1 MGNSFSK
8 STVEATSDVK
18 LVVTKKRQVK
28 LDVRRRQWLSQAK
41 NEGCKEELKG
51 AAEIYAQNG
60 EDTRSLKVAPK
71 VKNGSMHN
79 GNSSGSSSKDPSS
92 VTGSA
97 GESNC
102 SGTNFSESSRSC
114 SSGTS
119 NSKNISEVQDGGCV
133 DDWEVLADELA
144 ATDAKVERCDPKSE
158 SLLEKRRVVKLDHLP
173 EVVKLPIS
181 ISPMDVLK
189 PKIENRD
196 ESSQSLV
203 ENNNVSPLNHGA
215 EVVKQSTAIVDGLKP
230 KPKFGEEWRG
240 SNAFQSKPEPGFGQ
254 AWKRKPEKPD
264 QKCKSS
270 VEDISVA
277 QSDHLPKVV
286 KEASAAMDCRKPN
299 PGKGL
304 AWRNN
309 DTFRPKS
316 LPNPRK
322 KHTFPIKEDRHHGRG
337 GTKSVNKNFASDP
350 TPCPICSEDMDS
362 TDLSFLPCPCGFQLC
377 LFCHKRILEQHCGRC
392 PGCREPYDNNA
403 VKWEES
409 SDKLGDCST
418 LRLAHSC

>member
-8 STVEATSDVK
+8 STDEATSNVK
-18 LVVTKKRQVK
+18 LVVTKKRYFVY
-28 LDVRRRQWLSQAK
+28 AGK
-41 NEGCKEELKG
+41 NGGCKEEPKG
-51 AAEIYAQNG
+51 AAEIHAQNG
-60 EDTRSLKVAPK
+60 EDTRSLKVAPTDGEK
-71 VKNGSMHN
+71 IGSMH

-92 VTGSA
+92 SVTGSA
-97 GESNC
+97 VESNC
-102 SGTNFSESSRSC
+102 SETNFSESSRSC
-114 SSGTS
+114 SNGTS
-119 NSKNISEVQDGGCV
+119 NSKNISEVQEDGGCV

-144 ATDAKVERCDPKSE
+144 ATDDKVERCDPKSE

-203 ENNNVSPLNHGA
+203 ENNNVSPLNHQA
-215 EVVKQSTAIVDGLKP
+215 EVVKQSTAIVDGFKP

-240 SNAFQSKPEPGFGQ
+240 CNAFQSKPKPGFGQ
-254 AWKRKPEKPD
+254 AWKQRPEKPD
-264 QKCKSS
+264 PKCKSS

-286 KEASAAMDCRKPN
+286 KEASAAMDCRKAK

-322 KHTFPIKEDRHHGRG
+322 KHTFPVKEDRHHGRG
-337 GTKSVNKNFASDP
+337 GTKSGNKNIASDP

-362 TDLSFLPCPCGFQLC
+362 TDLSFLPCSCGFQLC

-418 LRLAHSC
+418 LRLARSC